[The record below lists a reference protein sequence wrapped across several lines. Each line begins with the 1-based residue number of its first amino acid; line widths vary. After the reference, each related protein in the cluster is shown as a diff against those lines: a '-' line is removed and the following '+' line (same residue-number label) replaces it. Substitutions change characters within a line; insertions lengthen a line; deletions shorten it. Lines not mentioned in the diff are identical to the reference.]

1 MNDIQMFSNYPDVVS
16 IEQLQEMLDV
26 GRNTA
31 YKLVN
36 EKKIK
41 SINIGRVHKIPKVY
55 IIEYIMANAS

>member
-31 YKLVN
+31 YRLIN

-41 SINIGRVHKIPKVY
+41 SINIW
-55 IIEYIMANAS
+55 

>member
-1 MNDIQMFSNYPDVVS
+1 MNDKQMFSNYPDVVS

-31 YKLVN
+31 YRLIN